1 MMMAHGSCMEGRK
14 LVKQKQIIV
23 VVNERLF
30 KIKNRDALHAF
41 EVILLIILSKK

>member
-1 MMMAHGSCMEGRK
+1 MMAHGSCMEGRK

-30 KIKNRDALHAF
+30 KIKK
-41 EVILLIILSKK
+41 S